1 MPGFSGGGVG
11 GGVGVPASAP
21 PRPFRPSRYV
31 PVSAATTF
39 LVGSTTLFFCFTC
52 PWLSEYISFVIPI
65 YVAVIFLF
73 TLANFCMATFM
84 DPGVF
89 PRAEEDEDK
98 EDDFRAPLYKTVE
111 IKGIQVRMKWCSTC
125 RFYRPPRCSHCSVC
139 DNCVEDFDHHCPWV
153 NNCIG
158 RRNYRYF
165 FLFLISLTTHIIN
178 VFGFGL
184 VYVLHHRHQLDTP
197 HAAVTMAVMCVAGL
211 FFVPVAGL
219 TGFHMVLVS
228 RGRTTNEQV
237 AGDGKF
243 RGGVNPF
250 TNGCTRNI
258 SHVLCSSQAPRYMGR
273 QRSPLTMD
281 VQPPFLRPALTE
293 AQLEAKVLDNG
304 IQNDRHSTRS
314 KSSLDQIESQSADAE
329 PPPPPP
335 PKPELRYPGL
345 PRADTEESSLLTEAP
360 PTPSM
365 FKYRPAFN
373 SPGRN
378 HTALTHPNKMIRGES
393 LDSPSLT
400 ILQSSRQSSYR
411 SEPSSLD
418 GTTVVGGGMGARR
431 VGGERGEG
439 PGGPGGTAGMM
450 SGGMSGYSLTGRSYT
465 SYPSSLVLSAGGS
478 RSSSLRS
485 AQTAH
490 NPLTTLQSEGT
501 TDTSYKSLANQTP
514 RNGSLSYD
522 SLLTP
527 SESPEF
533 ESAVHELSPQKPRAP
548 FPSATVTGQHDRVS
562 PSSPL
567 QGYTSPFLSAQI
579 AQQREGQLLQGSA
592 TFSSPH
598 RAYLRAVSPP
608 PHSPSGLPEVQHLL
622 QHNQDSSR
630 APRHLSSSS
639 SSPRSFEPPI
649 SPPPRGLSLGK
660 SPSYIAEVG
669 PQHKPRPA
677 GGGIVL
683 GGGGAGGGPQ
693 APQSTSR
700 PVLAN
705 HTTSKPGGG
714 VKKVTGV
721 GGTTYEISV

>member
-1 MPGFSGGGVG
+1 MPGFSSGGVG
-11 GGVGVPASAP
+11 GGVGGQVSAP

-52 PWLSEYISFVIPI
+52 PWLYEYFSPVIPI
-65 YVAVIFLF
+65 YIAVIFLF

-165 FLFLISLTTHIIN
+165 FLFLLSLTTHIVD

-184 VYVLHHRHQLDTP
+184 VYVLHHRQRLDTP

-219 TGFHMVLVS
+219 TGFHIVLVA

-237 AGDGKF
+237 TGKF

-250 TNGCTRNI
+250 TNGCVTNI
-258 SHVLCSSQAPRYMGR
+258 SHVLCSSLAPRYTGR
-273 QRSPLTMD
+273 SRKPQTVEL
-281 VQPPFLRPALTE
+281 QPPFLRPPLTE

-314 KSSLDQIESQSADAE
+314 KSSLDQMESQSADTE
-329 PPPPPP
+329 PPPP
-335 PKPELRYPGL
+335 PKPDLRYPGL
-345 PRADTEESSLLTEAP
+345 PRGDAEESSLLTEGV
-360 PTPSM
+360 PTQSM
-365 FKYRPAFN
+365 YKYRPAYN

-378 HTALTHPNKMIRGES
+378 HSAHTHAGKVIRGES
-393 LDSPSLT
+393 LDSPSPS
-400 ILQSSRQSSYR
+400 ILHSSHHPSYR

-418 GTTVVGGGMGARR
+418 GATVVGGGAGAFRG
-431 VGGERGEG
+431 GGERGEG
-439 PGGPGGTAGMM
+439 PGGLGRTVGGV
-450 SGGMSGYSLTGRSYT
+450 SGGMSGYSLTGRSHT
-465 SYPSSLVLSAGGS
+465 SYPSSLVLSTGGS
-478 RSSSLRS
+478 HSSSLRS
-485 AQTAH
+485 AHLAH
-490 NPLTTLQSEGT
+490 NPLATLQSEGT

-527 SESPEF
+527 SDSPEF
-533 ESAVHELSPQKPRAP
+533 ESAAHELSPQKSRAP
-548 FPSATVTGQHDRVS
+548 FPSVTGASVRGQPETVS
-562 PSSPL
+562 PTSPM
-567 QGYTSPFLSAQI
+567 QGYTSPFLSAQLS
-579 AQQREGQLLQGSA
+579 QQREGHLLQGSA

-608 PHSPSGLPEVQHLL
+608 PPSGPPETLHLL
-622 QHNQDSSR
+622 QYNHDSSSR
-630 APRHLSSSS
+630 VPRNSVSSS
-639 SSPRSFEPPI
+639 SSPAARSPEPPI

-660 SPSYIAEVG
+660 PQSYTGGVG
-669 PQHKPRPA
+669 PQQKFRA
-677 GGGIVL
+677 TVAL
-683 GGGGAGGGPQ
+683 GGGGAGGGHQ
-693 APQSTSR
+693 APQSSSR
-700 PVLAN
+700 TILAN

>member
-1 MPGFSGGGVG
+1 MPGFSGGTIG
-11 GGVGVPASAP
+11 GGVGGPASAP

-31 PVSAATTF
+31 PVTAATVF

-52 PWLSEYISFVIPI
+52 PWLSENISSIVPI
-65 YVAVIFLF
+65 YVAIMFLF

-84 DPGVF
+84 DPGIF

-165 FLFLISLTTHIIN
+165 FLFLLSLTTHIIN
-178 VFGFGL
+178 VFAFGL
-184 VYVLHHRHQLDTP
+184 VYVLHHRHELDTP
-197 HAAVTMAVMCVAGL
+197 HAGVTMAVMCVAGL

-219 TGFHMVLVS
+219 TGFHIVLVA

-237 AGDGKF
+237 TGKF

-250 TNGCTRNI
+250 TNGCFRNI
-258 SHVLCSSQAPRYMGR
+258 TNVLCRSQAPRYLGR
-273 QRSPLTMD
+273 WRSPQELEI
-281 VQPPFLRPALTE
+281 QPPFLRPHLTE

-304 IQNDRHSTRS
+304 IHNDRHSSRS
-314 KSSLDQIESQSADAE
+314 KSSVDPVESQSADAE
-329 PPPPPP
+329 PPPPP
-335 PKPELRYPGL
+335 KPDFRYPGL
-345 PRADTEESSLLTEAP
+345 SRVDTEESSLLTEAP

-365 FKYRPAFN
+365 FKYRPASN
-373 SPGRN
+373 SPGKN
-378 HTALTHPNKMIRGES
+378 HNTHPNKMIRGES
-393 LDSPSLT
+393 LDSPSST
-400 ILQSSRQSSYR
+400 ILQSSRHPSYR

-418 GTTVVGGGMGARR
+418 GATVVGGGASVRR
-431 VGGERGEG
+431 GGGDRGEC
-439 PGGPGGTAGMM
+439 PGGSGVTAG
-450 SGGMSGYSLTGRSYT
+450 GVSGYSLTGRSYT
-465 SYPSSLVLSAGGS
+465 SYPSSLVLSTGS
-478 RSSSLRS
+478 HSSSLRS
-485 AQTAH
+485 AHTAH
-490 NPLTTLQSEGT
+490 NPLATLQSEGT

-533 ESAVHELSPQKPRAP
+533 ESAAHELSPQKPHAP
-548 FPSATVTGQHDRVS
+548 LHLTGVTLRGPCEMMS
-562 PSSPL
+562 PGSPM

-598 RAYLRAVSPP
+598 RAYLRAISPTP
-608 PHSPSGLPEVQHLL
+608 PSSSGPPEAHPLIQRHP
-622 QHNQDSSR
+622 NSSR
-630 APRHLSSSS
+630 ALRTPSSSS
-639 SSPRSFEPPI
+639 SSPGVRSLDPPV
-649 SPPPRGLSLGK
+649 SPPPRSLSLAK
-660 SPSYIAEVG
+660 SQPHTG
-669 PQHKPRPA
+669 HQHKPRLIA
-677 GGGIVL
+677 GGTTA
-683 GGGGAGGGPQ
+683 GAQQPH
-693 APQSTSR
+693 PRSVMT
-700 PVLAN
+700 N
-705 HTTSKPGGG
+705 HTSSKPGE

>member
-1 MPGFSGGGVG
+1 MPGFIGGGIGGGVG
-11 GGVGVPASAP
+11 GPASAP

-31 PVSAATTF
+31 PVSAATLF

-52 PWLSEYISFVIPI
+52 PWLSEHISSVVPI
-65 YVAVIFLF
+65 YVAVMFLF
-73 TLANFCMATFM
+73 TLANFCMATFS

-165 FLFLISLTTHIIN
+165 FLFLLSLTTHILD
-178 VFGFGL
+178 VFCFGL
-184 VYVLHHRHQLDTP
+184 VYVLHHQHELATP
-197 HAAVTMAVMCVAGL
+197 HSAVTMAVMCVAGL

-219 TGFHMVLVS
+219 TGFHMVLVA

-237 AGDGKF
+237 TGKF

-250 TNGCTRNI
+250 TNGCSRNI
-258 SHVLCSSQAPRYMGR
+258 TYVLCRSQAPRYLGR
-273 QRSPLTMD
+273 LHRPQELEI
-281 VQPPFLRPALTE
+281 QPPFLRPSLTE

-304 IQNDRHSTRS
+304 VQNDRHSSRS
-314 KSSLDQIESQSADAE
+314 KSSLDPIESQSADAE
-329 PPPPPP
+329 PPPPP
-335 PKPELRYPGL
+335 KPDFRYPGL
-345 PRADTEESSLLTEAP
+345 PRADTEERSLLTGAPTP

-365 FKYRPAFN
+365 FKYRPACN

-378 HTALTHPNKMIRGES
+378 HTTQQDKIIRGES
-393 LDSPSLT
+393 FGSPSPT
-400 ILQSSRQSSYR
+400 ILQSSRHPSYR

-418 GTTVVGGGMGARR
+418 GTTVVGGGAGVRR
-431 VGGERGEG
+431 GGGDRGEG
-439 PGGPGGTAGMM
+439 PGGSGIP

-465 SYPSSLVLSAGGS
+465 SYPSSLVLSTGS
-478 RSSSLRS
+478 HSSSLRS
-485 AQTAH
+485 AHTTH
-490 NPLTTLQSEGT
+490 NPLAALQSEGT

-533 ESAVHELSPQKPRAP
+533 ESAAHELSPQKPHAP
-548 FPSATVTGQHDRVS
+548 FHLTGVTLRGQSEMVS
-562 PSSPL
+562 PGSPL

-598 RAYLRAVSPP
+598 RAYLRAVSPNP
-608 PHSPSGLPEVQHLL
+608 PSSSQKPPEAHPLI
-622 QHNQDSSR
+622 HRHQDSR
-630 APRHLSSSS
+630 ALRTPSSSS
-639 SSPRSFEPPI
+639 SSPGVRSLDPPL
-649 SPPPRGLSLGK
+649 SPPPRSLSLAK
-660 SPSYIAEVG
+660 SQPFGEAG
-669 PQHKPRPA
+669 HQHKPRPTVGGAAA
-677 GGGIVL
+677 GGRH
-683 GGGGAGGGPQ
+683 
-693 APQSTSR
+693 APL
-700 PVLAN
+700 PPL
-705 HTTSKPGGG
+705 PP
-714 VKKVTGV
+714 
-721 GGTTYEISV
+721 

>member
-52 PWLSEYISFVIPI
+52 PWLSEYFSSVIPI
-65 YVAVIFLF
+65 YIAVIFLF

-158 RRNYRYF
+158 RRNYRHF
-165 FLFLISLTTHIIN
+165 FLFLLSLTTHIMN

-184 VYVLHHRHQLDTP
+184 VYVLHHRQQLDTP

-219 TGFHMVLVS
+219 TGFHMVLVA

-237 AGDGKF
+237 TGKF

-250 TNGCTRNI
+250 TNGCMRNI

-273 QRSPLTMD
+273 RRSHQSVD
-281 VQPPFLRPALTE
+281 VQPPFLRPPLTE

-314 KSSLDQIESQSADAE
+314 KSSLEQMESQSADAE
-329 PPPPPP
+329 PPPP

-345 PRADTEESSLLTEAP
+345 PRADTEESSLLTKAP
-360 PTPSM
+360 TTPSM
-365 FKYRPAFN
+365 YKYRPPYN

-378 HTALTHPNKMIRGES
+378 HTALTHPNKMIRGDS
-393 LDSPSLT
+393 LDSPSPS
-400 ILQSSRQSSYR
+400 ILQSSRQPSYR
-411 SEPSSLD
+411 SEPNSLD
-418 GTTVVGGGMGARR
+418 GTTVVGGGAGARR
-431 VGGERGEG
+431 GGGERGEG
-439 PGGPGGTAGMM
+439 PGGSGGTAGVMP
-450 SGGMSGYSLTGRSYT
+450 GGMSGYSLTGRSYT
-465 SYPSSLVLSAGGS
+465 SYPSSLVLSTGGS
-478 RSSSLRS
+478 HSSSLRS
-485 AQTAH
+485 AHTAQ
-490 NPLTTLQSEGT
+490 NPLATLQSEGT

-533 ESAVHELSPQKPRAP
+533 ESAAHELSPQKPRAP
-548 FPSATVTGQHDRVS
+548 FPSATITGQREVVS

-608 PHSPSGLPEVQHLL
+608 PPPSGPPEIQHLL
-622 QHNQDSSR
+622 QLNHDSSSR
-630 APRHLSSSS
+630 APRNLSSSS
-639 SSPRSFEPPI
+639 PLARSLEPPV

-660 SPSYIAEVG
+660 SQSNVGEAG
-669 PQHKPRPA
+669 PQHKPRA
-677 GGGIVL
+677 SGGGIVL
-683 GGGGAGGGPQ
+683 GGGGAGGGQQ

-705 HTTSKPGGG
+705 HTPSRPGGG

>member
-52 PWLSEYISFVIPI
+52 PWLSEYFSFVIPVYI
-65 YVAVIFLF
+65 AVIFLF

-158 RRNYRYF
+158 RRNYRHF
-165 FLFLISLTTHIIN
+165 FLFLLSLTTHIMN

-184 VYVLHHRHQLDTP
+184 VYVLHHRQQLDTP
-197 HAAVTMAVMCVAGL
+197 HAAVTMAVMCVSGL

-219 TGFHMVLVS
+219 TGFHMVLVA

-237 AGDGKF
+237 TGKF

-273 QRSPLTMD
+273 RRSPQAMD
-281 VQPPFLRPALTE
+281 VQPPFLRPPLTE

-314 KSSLDQIESQSADAE
+314 KSSLDQMESQSADAE
-329 PPPPPP
+329 PPPP

-345 PRADTEESSLLTEAP
+345 PRADTEESSLLTETP

-365 FKYRPAFN
+365 YKYRPPYN

-393 LDSPSLT
+393 LNSPSPS
-400 ILQSSRQSSYR
+400 ILQSSRQLSYR

-418 GTTVVGGGMGARR
+418 GTAVVGGGVGARR
-431 VGGERGEG
+431 GGGERGEG
-439 PGGPGGTAGMM
+439 PGGPGGTAGVMP
-450 SGGMSGYSLTGRSYT
+450 GGMSGYSLTGRSYT
-465 SYPSSLVLSAGGS
+465 SYPSSLVLSTGGS
-478 RSSSLRS
+478 HSSSLRS
-485 AQTAH
+485 AQAAH
-490 NPLTTLQSEGT
+490 NPLATLQSEGT

-533 ESAVHELSPQKPRAP
+533 ESAAHELSPQKPRAQ
-548 FPSATVTGQHDRVS
+548 FPSATATGQREVVS
-562 PSSPL
+562 PSSLL

-579 AQQREGQLLQGSA
+579 AQQREGQLFQGSA

-608 PHSPSGLPEVQHLL
+608 PPSSGPPEIQHLL
-622 QHNQDSSR
+622 QHNQDYSSSR
-630 APRHLSSSS
+630 APRNLSSAS
-639 SSPRSFEPPI
+639 SSPRARSLEHPV

-660 SPSYIAEVG
+660 SQAYVGEAG
-669 PQHKPRPA
+669 PQHKPRA
-677 GGGIVL
+677 SGGGIVL
-683 GGGGAGGGPQ
+683 GGGGAGGGQQ

-705 HTTSKPGGG
+705 HTPSKPGGG

>member
-1 MPGFSGGGVG
+1 MPGFSSGVIGGGVG
-11 GGVGVPASAP
+11 GPASAP

-31 PVSAATTF
+31 PVSAATLF

-52 PWLSEYISFVIPI
+52 PWLSEYISSFVPI

-84 DPGVF
+84 DPGIF

-165 FLFLISLTTHIIN
+165 FLFLLSLTTHIID
-178 VFGFGL
+178 VFAFGL
-184 VYVLHHRHQLDTP
+184 VYVLHHRHKLDTP
-197 HAAVTMAVMCVAGL
+197 HAGVTMAVMCVAGL

-219 TGFHMVLVS
+219 TGFHIVLVA

-237 AGDGKF
+237 TGKF

-250 TNGCTRNI
+250 TNGCLRNI
-258 SHVLCSSQAPRYMGR
+258 TYVLCRSQAPRYLGR
-273 QRSPLTMD
+273 WRRPQELEI
-281 VQPPFLRPALTE
+281 QPPFLRPHLTE
-293 AQLEAKVLDNG
+293 AQLEAKILDNG
-304 IQNDRHSTRS
+304 IQNDRHSSRS
-314 KSSLDQIESQSADAE
+314 KSSVDPVESQSADAE
-329 PPPPPP
+329 PPPPP
-335 PKPELRYPGL
+335 KPDFRYPGL
-345 PRADTEESSLLTEAP
+345 PRAETEESSLLTEAP

-365 FKYRPAFN
+365 FKYRPACN

-378 HTALTHPNKMIRGES
+378 HNTHPNKMIRGES
-393 LDSPSLT
+393 LDSPSPT
-400 ILQSSRQSSYR
+400 ILQSSRHPSYR

-418 GTTVVGGGMGARR
+418 GATVVGGGASVRR
-431 VGGERGEG
+431 GGGDRGEC
-439 PGGPGGTAGMM
+439 PGGSGVTAG
-450 SGGMSGYSLTGRSYT
+450 GVSGYSLTGRSYT
-465 SYPSSLVLSAGGS
+465 SYPSSLVLSTGS
-478 RSSSLRS
+478 HSSSLRS
-485 AQTAH
+485 AHTAH
-490 NPLTTLQSEGT
+490 NPLATLQSEGT

-533 ESAVHELSPQKPRAP
+533 ESAAHELSPQKPHAP
-548 FPSATVTGQHDRVS
+548 LHLSGVMLRGQS
-562 PSSPL
+562 EMMPAGGPM

-598 RAYLRAVSPP
+598 RAYLRAISPTP
-608 PHSPSGLPEVQHLL
+608 PSSSGPPEAHPLIQRHP
-622 QHNQDSSR
+622 NSSSR
-630 APRHLSSSS
+630 ALRTPSSSS
-639 SSPRSFEPPI
+639 SSPGVRSLDPPV
-649 SPPPRGLSLGK
+649 SPPPRSLSLAK
-660 SPSYIAEVG
+660 SQPHTGAAG
-669 PQHKPRPA
+669 HPHKPRSTA
-677 GGGIVL
+677 VGGTT
-683 GGGGAGGGPQ
+683 GAQLPLSSSRS
-693 APQSTSR
+693 AST
-700 PVLAN
+700 N
-705 HTTSKPGGG
+705 HTSSKSGG

>member
-11 GGVGVPASAP
+11 GGVGGPASAP

-52 PWLSEYISFVIPI
+52 PWLSEYFSSVIPI
-65 YVAVIFLF
+65 YNAVIFLF

-165 FLFLISLTTHIIN
+165 FLFLLSLTTHIID

-184 VYVLHHRHQLDTP
+184 VYVLHHRQQLDTP

-219 TGFHMVLVS
+219 TGFHIVLVA

-237 AGDGKF
+237 TGKF

-250 TNGCTRNI
+250 TNGCLRNI

-273 QRSPLTMD
+273 WRSQQAVE
-281 VQPPFLRPALTE
+281 VQPPFLRPPLTE
-293 AQLEAKVLDNG
+293 AQLEAKILDNG

-314 KSSLDQIESQSADAE
+314 KSSLDQMESQSADAE
-329 PPPPPP
+329 PPPP

-365 FKYRPAFN
+365 YKYRPPFN

-393 LDSPSLT
+393 LDSPSPS
-400 ILQSSRQSSYR
+400 ILQSSRQPSYR

-418 GTTVVGGGMGARR
+418 GATVVGGGVGVRR
-431 VGGERGEG
+431 GGGERGE
-439 PGGPGGTAGMM
+439 
-450 SGGMSGYSLTGRSYT
+450 GYSLTGRSYT
-465 SYPSSLVLSAGGS
+465 SYPSSLVLSTGGS

-485 AQTAH
+485 AHTAH

-533 ESAVHELSPQKPRAP
+533 ESV
-548 FPSATVTGQHDRVS
+548 VS

-608 PHSPSGLPEVQHLL
+608 PSSGPPETQHLL
-622 QHNQDSSR
+622 QHNQDFSSSR
-630 APRHLSSSS
+630 APRNPSSS
-639 SSPRSFEPPI
+639 
-649 SPPPRGLSLGK
+649 
-660 SPSYIAEVG
+660 
-669 PQHKPRPA
+669 
-677 GGGIVL
+677 
-683 GGGGAGGGPQ
+683 
-693 APQSTSR
+693 STSR

-705 HTTSKPGGG
+705 HTSSKPGGG

>member
-1 MPGFSGGGVG
+1 MPGFTSGGVG
-11 GGVGVPASAP
+11 GGVGGPASTP

-31 PVSAATTF
+31 PVSAAALF

-52 PWLSEYISFVIPI
+52 PWLSDYLSAVIPFYI
-65 YVAVIFLF
+65 AVVFLF

-111 IKGIQVRMKWCSTC
+111 IRGIQVRMKWCSTC

-165 FLFLISLTTHIIN
+165 FLFLLSLTTHIVN

-184 VYVLHHRHQLDTP
+184 VFVLHHREQLDTA

-219 TGFHMVLVS
+219 TGFHMVLVA

-237 AGDGKF
+237 TGKF

-250 TNGCTRNI
+250 TNGCVKNI
-258 SHVLCSSQAPRYMGR
+258 SHMLCSSQAPRYVGR
-273 QRSPLTMD
+273 
-281 VQPPFLRPALTE
+281 LRGPQKAE

-304 IQNDRHSTRS
+304 LQNDRHSNRS
-314 KSSLDQIESQSADAE
+314 KSSLEQLESQSADVE
-329 PPPPPP
+329 PPPP

-345 PRADTEESSLLTEAP
+345 PRADTEESSLLTVAP

-365 FKYRPAFN
+365 YKYRPAFN
-373 SPGRN
+373 SPSKN
-378 HTALTHPNKMIRGES
+378 HTAHAHPNKMMMMRGES
-393 LDSPSLT
+393 LDTPSPS
-400 ILQSSRQSSYR
+400 ILQSSRQPGYR

-418 GTTVVGGGMGARR
+418 GAAAPGRGAGPRPVVGVH
-431 VGGERGEG
+431 VGGVAA
-439 PGGPGGTAGMM
+439 GGV
-450 SGGMSGYSLTGRSYT
+450 SGYSLAGRSYT

-478 RSSSLRS
+478 YASSVR
-485 AQTAH
+485 TAH
-490 NPLTTLQSEGT
+490 TPHSALPTLQSEGT

-522 SLLTP
+522 SLPTP

-533 ESAVHELSPQKPRAP
+533 ESA
-548 FPSATVTGQHDRVS
+548 
-562 PSSPL
+562 
-567 QGYTSPFLSAQI
+567 GYTSPFLSAQI
-579 AQQREGQLLQGSA
+579 AQQREGQLFQGSA
-592 TFSSPH
+592 SFSSPH
-598 RAYLRAVSPP
+598 RAYLRAVSPTP
-608 PHSPSGLPEVQHLL
+608 PSSGPPETHQLL
-622 QHNQDSSR
+622 QHSKDSAPWSPR
-630 APRHLSSSS
+630 ASPPSFFPSSPPSS
-639 SSPRSFEPPI
+639 SSPRARSLEPPV
-649 SPPPRGLSLGK
+649 SPPPRGPSLGK
-660 SPSYIAEVG
+660 SQSYGAE
-669 PQHKPRPA
+669 A
-677 GGGIVL
+677 AAAA
-683 GGGGAGGGPQ
+683 GAGQPKGRPLNHS
-693 APQSTSR
+693 PSSILCPMSTSSTPPPPHSFPLPLFCYPIRSTSR
-700 PVLAN
+700 PGSSN
-705 HTTSKPGGG
+705 HGISKPGGG

>member
-1 MPGFSGGGVG
+1 MPGFSGGGIGAGVG
-11 GGVGVPASAP
+11 GPASAP

-31 PVSAATTF
+31 PVSAATLF

-52 PWLSEYISFVIPI
+52 PWLSEQISFVVPI
-65 YVAVIFLF
+65 YVAVMFLF

-84 DPGVF
+84 DPGIF

-165 FLFLISLTTHIIN
+165 FLFLVSLTTHIIN

-184 VYVLHHRHQLDTP
+184 VYVLHHRDELDTP
-197 HAAVTMAVMCVAGL
+197 HSAVTMAVMCVAGL

-219 TGFHMVLVS
+219 TGFHIVLVS

-237 AGDGKF
+237 TGKF

-250 TNGCTRNI
+250 TNGCMRNI
-258 SHVLCSSQAPRYMGR
+258 TYVLCRSQAPRYLGR
-273 QRSPLTMD
+273 AHCPQELD
-281 VQPPFLRPALTE
+281 IQPPFLRPSLTE

-304 IQNDRHSTRS
+304 IQNDRHRSQS
-314 KSSLDQIESQSADAE
+314 KSSSDPIESQSADAE
-329 PPPPPP
+329 PPPPP
-335 PKPELRYPGL
+335 KPDFRYPGL

-365 FKYRPAFN
+365 FKYRPATN

-378 HTALTHPNKMIRGES
+378 HITHQNKMIRGES
-393 LDSPSLT
+393 LGSPSPT
-400 ILQSSRQSSYR
+400 ILQSSRHPSYR

-418 GTTVVGGGMGARR
+418 GATVVGGGAGVRR
-431 VGGERGEG
+431 GGGDRGEG
-439 PGGPGGTAGMM
+439 PGSSGLPAGGA
-450 SGGMSGYSLTGRSYT
+450 SGYSLTGRSYT
-465 SYPSSLVLSAGGS
+465 SYPSSLVLSTGS
-478 RSSSLRS
+478 HSSSLRS
-485 AQTAH
+485 AHTAH
-490 NPLTTLQSEGT
+490 NPLATLQSEGT

-533 ESAVHELSPQKPRAP
+533 ESAAHELSPQKP
-548 FPSATVTGQHDRVS
+548 FQPSGVMLRGQTEMVS
-562 PSSPL
+562 PGCPL

-598 RAYLRAVSPP
+598 RAYLRAVSPTP
-608 PHSPSGLPEVQHLL
+608 PSSFGPTEVHPLI
-622 QHNQDSSR
+622 HHRHHQDTR
-630 APRHLSSSS
+630 VLRTPSS
-639 SSPRSFEPPI
+639 SSPGVHSLDPPV
-649 SPPPRGLSLGK
+649 SPPPRSLSLAK
-660 SPSYIAEVG
+660 SQASHTEG
-669 PQHKPRPA
+669 GHTHKPRPPV
-677 GGGIVL
+677 GGGTV
-683 GGGGAGGGPQ
+683 GGHQ
-693 APQSTSR
+693 APL
-700 PVLAN
+700 PPL
-705 HTTSKPGGG
+705 PP
-714 VKKVTGV
+714 
-721 GGTTYEISV
+721 

>member
-111 IKGIQVRMKWCSTC
+111 IKGIQ
-125 RFYRPPRCSHCSVC
+125 
-139 DNCVEDFDHHCPWV
+139 DFDHHCPWV

-237 AGDGKF
+237 TGKF

-314 KSSLDQIESQSADAE
+314 KS
-329 PPPPPP
+329 
-335 PKPELRYPGL
+335 K
-345 PRADTEESSLLTEAP
+345 SSLLTEAP